1 VNGRNAISWTM
12 KFELD
17 IWYIDNVSFATDCKV
32 MFLTLKKVIKKEG
45 INQAQQATVEAFKG
59 NN

>member
-1 VNGRNAISWTM
+1 M
-12 KFELD
+12 KFKLD

-45 INQAQQATVEAFKG
+45 INQEQQATVEVFKG